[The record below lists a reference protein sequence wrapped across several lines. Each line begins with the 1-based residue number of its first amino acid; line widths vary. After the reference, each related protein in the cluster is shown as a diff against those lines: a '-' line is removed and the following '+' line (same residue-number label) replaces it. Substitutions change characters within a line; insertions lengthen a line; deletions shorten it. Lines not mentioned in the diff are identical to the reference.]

1 MTIRCPICSIIT
13 NTNSATAERNW
24 LISHMIDYHSKS
36 DLIDFIL
43 KTVGIPDN
51 QTEKMMEWNEWAA
64 EMAREQK

>member
-24 LISHMIDYHSKS
+24 LISHMIDHHSKS